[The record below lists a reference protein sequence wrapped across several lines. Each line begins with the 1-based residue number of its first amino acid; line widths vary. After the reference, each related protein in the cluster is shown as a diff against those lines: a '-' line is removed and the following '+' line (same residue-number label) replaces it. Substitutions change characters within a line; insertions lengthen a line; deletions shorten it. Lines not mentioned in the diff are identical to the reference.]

1 MNRSHVIKLALAGSC
16 ALPLF
21 TMEAAQAE
29 TLCISGTKV
38 RAAAVCKARE
48 RAVVI
53 GESLLGPQGPQG
65 APGQQGATGPL
76 GPQGPQGPQGP
87 RGESGISTAPCTQA
101 DIAGKWHVY
110 LVDVVSGE
118 ISNCGMTLNSLGNL
132 SAGSGC
138 STLLMNGNN
147 YDSSIASVSVS
158 LYDQSCNY
166 SARVTTNNGLQWVS
180 DVTMDRTRST
190 VIGRSLNS
198 LGGRGTFSAVRYQ

>member
-38 RAAAVCKARE
+38 RAAPVCKARE

-65 APGQQGATGPL
+65 APGQQGAT

-132 SAGSGC
+132 AAGSGC
-138 STLLMNGNN
+138 SHLLMNGSSVN
-147 YDSSIASVSVS
+147 SSIVSANVS

-166 SARVTTNNGLQWVS
+166 TATVTTNVGTQSVS
-180 DVTMDRTRST
+180 AITMDQTRTT
-190 VIGRSLNS
+190 LIGALLTS